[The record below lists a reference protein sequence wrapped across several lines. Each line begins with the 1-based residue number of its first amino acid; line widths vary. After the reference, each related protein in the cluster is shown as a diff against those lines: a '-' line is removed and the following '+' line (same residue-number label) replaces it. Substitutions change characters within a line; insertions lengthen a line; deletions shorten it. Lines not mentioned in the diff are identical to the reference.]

1 MHYLSHFKLKI
12 AFKMAYSDK
21 TYFLTKIKESE
32 LYNLCK
38 DSSGTPQMTYLDGA
52 IATADE
58 FIDSYLAKRIKTLPL
73 NPVPQMVKQCSY
85 FVAMYYLHER
95 IQYQDIPQRIKDNYD
110 VAVNWLKAVADG
122 GVTLPIEET
131 DVDTGVW
138 FESSPFRF

>member
-1 MHYLSHFKLKI
+1 
-12 AFKMAYSDK
+12 MAYTDR
-21 TYFLTKIKESE
+21 TYFLGKIKESE
-32 LYNLCK
+32 LDNLLK
-38 DSSGTPQMTYLDGA
+38 DSTGLKHDEYLTGA
-52 IATADE
+52 VATADE

-73 NPVPQMVKQCSY
+73 NPVPAMVKQCSY

-122 GVTLPIEET
+122 GVTIPVEET